1 LLFLPDA
8 IRRRIKHR
16 PNLVRIVD
24 NIGWLFLDKILR
36 MGLGLFVTVL
46 VARYLGPEQ
55 FGLLTFA
62 LAVVG
67 LFGTLAALGLNGIV
81 VRDLVRHPRSAE
93 ITLGTA
99 AVMQFLGGSLAFGLA
114 VWTTSLLRP
123 HDQLLQTIVVVL
135 AAAMLFKGT
144 EIAVYWFEATVQ
156 SKYTVW
162 VKTGLF
168 LVASVVTISFVALNA
183 PLVAFAWLIL
193 VETVLAALIL
203 IVVFAFRGPGFWSLR
218 VRLERMVSLIRDSW
232 PLMLSGLAIV
242 VYMKIDQIM
251 IGQLMGNDSVG
262 IYSAAARISEAW
274 YFIPMAVVAS
284 VFPAILHAKKKSELL
299 YYQRLQKLYDVM
311 VILSIAVAIP
321 MTFLSDWMMLTLF
334 GDAYK
339 QAGAVLAIHI
349 WASVFVFLGVASGK
363 WFLAEN
369 RQMLGLQR
377 TALGALVNVVLNFAL
392 IPGFGVVGAAVA
404 TVISQAIAA
413 LFYDALQ
420 SETRRMF
427 HMKLHSF
434 NIMRLLKTARI

>member
-1 LLFLPDA
+1 
-8 IRRRIKHR
+8 
-16 PNLVRIVD
+16 
-24 NIGWLFLDKILR
+24 

-135 AAAMLFKGT
+135 AATMLFKGT

-242 VYMKIDQIM
+242 IYMKIDQIM

-339 QAGAVLAIHI
+339 QAGTVLAIHI